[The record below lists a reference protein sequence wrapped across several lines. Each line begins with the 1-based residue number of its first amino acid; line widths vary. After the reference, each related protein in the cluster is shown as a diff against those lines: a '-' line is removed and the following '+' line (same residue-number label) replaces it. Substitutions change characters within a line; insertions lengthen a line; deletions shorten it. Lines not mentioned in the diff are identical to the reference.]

1 MYALV
6 TDAHLRTAVAG
17 IRQLGR
23 AGIDVIAA
31 GPAPG
36 AAGLWSRFTRVR
48 EHGLDVL
55 ADPAGFRAAVVRLAD
70 LHGPVVLYPCQEAS
84 LDAVL
89 DAADECGEVV
99 LPWPGREPLAALRD
113 KRALP
118 AAAAA
123 AGVATPAVHYE
134 GPAAQAAHAAMPFP
148 ALAKPVHPSAEFP
161 RPLRLESEADVAK
174 LPGGDVIVQ
183 DLVDGPLTAVV
194 VLVAPDGDLV
204 ASLQQEALRTWP
216 PGAGPSALAVTVE
229 PDHDLIDRSRALLAG
244 CGYWGLAE
252 LQYLRGASGPSLIDV
267 NTRFYGSLPL
277 ALRAGVNFPALWH
290 AVAGGRRPA
299 APAGYRVGV
308 SFRWVEADLSE
319 AARGRLAPLAQ
330 RGPRPRSGAF
340 WALDDPVPAGLLAAD
355 AVQVRGR
362 RRLR

>member
-1 MYALV
+1 MHALV

-31 GPAPG
+31 GPSTR

-55 ADPAGFRAAVVRLAD
+55 ADPAGFRAAVVRLAG
-70 LHGPVVLYPCQEAS
+70 LHGPLVLYPCQEAS
-84 LDAVL
+84 LDASL
-89 DAADECGEVV
+89 DAADECDDIV

-123 AGVATPAVHYE
+123 AGLATPAVHYE
-134 GPAAQAAHAAMPFP
+134 GPSAQAATAAIPFP
-148 ALAKPVHPSAEFP
+148 ALAKPVHPSEEFP
-161 RPLRLESEADVAK
+161 RPLRLESASDVAN
-174 LPGGDVIVQ
+174 LPSADVIVQ
-183 DLVDGPLTAVV
+183 DLVEGPLTAVV
-194 VLVAPDGDLV
+194 VLVAPGGDLV

-216 PGAGPSALAVTVE
+216 AGAGPSALAVTVA
-229 PDHDLIDRSRALLAG
+229 PDHDLIERSRGLLAG

-252 LQYLRGASGPSLIDV
+252 LQYLRGPDGPSLIDV

-290 AVAGGRRPA
+290 AIAGGRRPA
-299 APAGYRVGV
+299 ATAGYRVGA

-319 AARGRLAPLAQ
+319 AARGRLTPLAR

-340 WALDDPVPAGLLAAD
+340 WASDDPVPAGLLAAD
-355 AVQVRGR
+355 AIHIRAR